1 MKAFLTAALMPIIAL
16 AAVAQETEDS
26 IATRQLQEIVI
37 RAPKV
42 IRKADMDVYHPS
54 QSAVEH
60 SRNGMQLL
68 RNLMIPA
75 LSVNDALGTIS
86 SGGQSVQVR
95 INGREATIEQVQQLL
110 PETIKRVEWIDNPSL
125 RYNGATAVLNFIV
138 TNPTAGGSLMTY
150 AQPALNAAWGRYRAA
165 IKINN
170 GNSQWGASANFKLTN
185 RMSAYREY
193 SEAFTMPDGTK
204 IDRSEKP
211 DGGYLS
217 DTYGGLQLDYSY
229 IKPDTTV
236 FWVALHGYKQWP
248 EASLYRSIMSQS
260 AGLDNVLISDFDT
273 RDGFTP
279 SFTAYLEQHL
289 PYKQLI
295 AIDFNGSLY
304 NGRTRRNYTEEEDA
318 GNGAALTEVSTSIKD
333 RNQAYGVEADYIKN
347 WAQSRFTAGVNYKA
361 NRNRSTYENLGGE
374 DFPPPDDPLFFFR
387 GNFSGIDQLDFTP
400 GTRAP

>member
-211 DGGYLS
+211 DGG
-217 DTYGGLQLDYSY
+217 
-229 IKPDTTV
+229 
-236 FWVALHGYKQWP
+236 
-248 EASLYRSIMSQS
+248 
-260 AGLDNVLISDFDT
+260 
-273 RDGFTP
+273 
-279 SFTAYLEQHL
+279 
-289 PYKQLI
+289 
-295 AIDFNGSLY
+295 
-304 NGRTRRNYTEEEDA
+304 
-318 GNGAALTEVSTSIKD
+318 
-333 RNQAYGVEADYIKN
+333 
-347 WAQSRFTAGVNYKA
+347 
-361 NRNRSTYENLGGE
+361 
-374 DFPPPDDPLFFFR
+374 
-387 GNFSGIDQLDFTP
+387 
-400 GTRAP
+400 